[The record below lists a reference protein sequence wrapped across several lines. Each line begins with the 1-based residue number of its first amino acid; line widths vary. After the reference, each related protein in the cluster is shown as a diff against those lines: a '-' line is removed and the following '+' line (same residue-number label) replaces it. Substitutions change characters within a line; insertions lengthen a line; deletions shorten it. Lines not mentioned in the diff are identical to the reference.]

1 MSRPL
6 SYFILLTRLPTAR
19 YSLFL
24 TTITTHHSLL
34 DEAKRKATKEE
45 LTLKTT
51 AGGTGFAGV
60 KQARGG
66 RFMGRVGVGNS
77 RSSIGS
83 SFTCAE
89 GAALAIAR
97 RTKASAALATTHYSL
112 LTTRYTT
119 HYSLLTTRYSLLT
132 THHSLHYSLLATH
145 YSLLTTHYSLLTTHY
160 SLLTTHYSLLWR
172 PPTLSSS
179 LLRRRGSWLRRKG
192 LP

>member
-34 DEAKRKATKEE
+34 DEAKRKATKEG
-45 LTLKTT
+45 LTLQTT

-60 KQARGG
+60 AQRKGG
-66 RFMGRVGVGNS
+66 GFMGRVGVGKS
-77 RSSIGS
+77 RRSIGS

-132 THHSLHYSLLATH
+132 ARYFSPTVCYYLHCLPLTSGFLRLTHCVLTYL
-145 YSLLTTHYSLLTTHY
+145 LLT
-160 SLLTTHYSLLWR
+160 
-172 PPTLSSS
+172 
-179 LLRRRGSWLRRKG
+179 
-192 LP
+192 